1 MHAPFRFGRSLFQRR
16 GAQGEDLACAY
27 LVRHGL
33 RIIARNV
40 RFRSGEI
47 DIVARDGDALVFVEV
62 RLRSRMGDAAA
73 SIDRAKRGKI
83 RRAAH
88 CYLCARFGD
97 RWPAC
102 RYDAVTVERG
112 TVSWLRSAF
121 DDQEYF

>member
-1 MHAPFRFGRSLFQRR
+1 M
-16 GAQGEDLACAY
+16 
-27 LVRHGL
+27 
-33 RIIARNV
+33 

-88 CYLCARFGD
+88 RYLCARFGD
-97 RWPAC
+97 RWPVC

-112 TVSWLRSAF
+112 AVSWIRSAF
-121 DDQEYF
+121 DDDEYL